1 MSLTDVECF
10 SSKYN
15 GYDYVDLG
23 LSVKWAAQNIGAVS
37 FGDFGDV
44 YMWGELHP
52 KDDEKSKKC
61 LESQEYWDL
70 LTYMVGNDFRN
81 VLPSELKRIQELTGC
96 RTYGVHIENIS
107 ANHTY
112 DVARANYGG
121 EWRIPTNRE
130 WQELIEMC
138 SWIECIQDD
147 FKGAK
152 VTSKVNGNTLLL
164 PYSNDGMG
172 LGAAYWSANSLWK
185 KSSWRYDVWRFHMTY
200 ALYFDSFDAKNGVIR
215 PCFTWHTKDFALPIR
230 PIF

>member
-81 VLPSELKRIQELTGC
+81 MLPSELKRIQELTGC

-138 SWIECIQDD
+138 SWIECIQEHIS
-147 FKGAK
+147 KGQKLQVKSMETLFCYRIVMMVWDLVRLIGQQTPYGRK
-152 VTSKVNGNTLLL
+152 VHGDTMYG
-164 PYSNDGMG
+164 
-172 LGAAYWSANSLWK
+172 
-185 KSSWRYDVWRFHMTY
+185 
-200 ALYFDSFDAKNGVIR
+200 DS
-215 PCFTWHTKDFALPIR
+215 T
-230 PIF
+230 